1 MGTIGWDD
9 FSKVDVR
16 VGRIVSAEDFKEAR
30 KPAHRLRIDFGEL
43 GVMVESD
50 DVVLLQPDREV
61 VPGERIA

>member
-9 FSKVDVR
+9 FSKVDVH

>member
-1 MGTIGWDD
+1 VGTIGWDD